1 MSKLDFVFPLL
12 RKEGYEVTSPAE
24 RDYNCIAWAFGD
36 NGDKNRWWWPDKYLQ
51 YYWPSN
57 VTRDETLE
65 SFIEAFENM
74 GFEICEKAEL
84 EEGFE
89 KISIYTK
96 PDHTPTHVTRQLEN
110 GKWTSKLGQSED
122 IEHNFDSLTGQCY
135 GAVAVIMKHPIQK
148 NK

>member
-1 MSKLDFVFPLL
+1 MILSKLDFDFPLL

-36 NGDKNRWWWPDKYLQ
+36 KSRWWWPDKYLQ
-51 YYWPSN
+51 YYWPPN
-57 VTRDETLE
+57 VKRDETLE

-74 GFEICEKAEL
+74 GFEICEKAER

-96 PDHTPTHVTRQLEN
+96 HDHNPTHAARQLEN

-122 IEHNFDSLTGQCY
+122 IEHNFDSITGPFY
-135 GAVAVIMKHPIQK
+135 GSVAVIMKRPIQK
-148 NK
+148 NE